1 MSNYRKIVL
10 SLGSNIEPM
19 QGNIEMAIQL
29 LEKQLDSVIQ
39 KSSFYQSEA
48 WGDGELD
55 DFVNVVITFDND
67 FSTEKLQSV
76 CQNIEMELG
85 RKRTSAITNRTI
97 DIDILFIDD
106 EIIDTSTLQV
116 PHPRIHLRNFVL
128 IPCME
133 IMGDFVHP
141 TLNKNIE
148 ELYLECK
155 DDKDVILMEK

>member
-1 MSNYRKIVL
+1 MKGKRKIVL
-10 SLGSNIEPM
+10 SLGSNIEPL

-29 LEKQLDSVIQ
+29 LEKRLDLVIQ

-48 WGDGELD
+48 WGEGALD
-55 DFVNVVITFDND
+55 DFVNIVIAFDTG
-67 FSTEKLQSV
+67 FSTEKLIEV
-76 CQNIEMELG
+76 CQNIELELG
-85 RKRTSAITNRTI
+85 RKRTSAVSNRTI

-106 EIIDTSTLQV
+106 EVIDTSTLQV
-116 PHPRIHLRNFVL
+116 PHPRMHLRNFVL

-155 DDKDVILMEK
+155 DEKEVILMEK

>member
-55 DFVNVVITFDND
+55 DFVNVVIAFDTD
-67 FSTEKLQSV
+67 FSSEKLQSV

>member
-1 MSNYRKIVL
+1 
-10 SLGSNIEPM
+10 M

-29 LEKQLDSVIQ
+29 LEKQVDSVIQ

>member
-55 DFVNVVITFDND
+55 DFVNVVIAFDSD
-67 FSTEKLQSV
+67 FSSEKLLSI

-128 IPCME
+128 IPCLE
-133 IMGDFVHP
+133 IMGDLVHP

-155 DDKDVILMEK
+155 DDKEVILMEK

>member
-29 LEKQLDSVIQ
+29 LEKQVDSVIQ

>member
-55 DFVNVVITFDND
+55 DFVNVVIAFDTD
-67 FSTEKLQSV
+67 FSSEKLQSV

-85 RKRTSAITNRTI
+85 GKRTSAITNRTI

>member
-19 QGNIEMAIQL
+19 QGNIVMAIQL

-55 DFVNVVITFDND
+55 DFVNVVIAFDTD
-67 FSTEKLQSV
+67 FSSEKLQSV